1 MKGSMRDETLLQL
14 GADMRAAVL
23 RIYATGGKRDAC
35 LITRRYLYEMGNI
48 LVEMHGAEKAASI
61 LYNVADAAAA
71 KLPIADFTLPVEPDE
86 VALAAT
92 LAPPAVPT
100 IQVVFRRFIAL
111 MNQHYSTFFFGVLV
125 GAWLGQLR

>member
-1 MKGSMRDETLLQL
+1 MKDQTLLQL

-23 RIYATGGKRDAC
+23 RIYASGGKRDAC

-71 KLPIADFTLPVEPDE
+71 KLPIADFILPVEPDD
-86 VALAAT
+86 VAIAT
-92 LAPPAVPT
+92 ALAPPALPT
-100 IQVVFRRFIAL
+100 VQIVLRRLIAL
-111 MNQHYSTFFFGVLV
+111 ANERYPAFFFGVLA